1 MESEISVRASEM
13 KTILYATAT
22 LCIGQHVYAFV
33 LSSDGTRCSVTN
45 VPDGSETI
53 TLQEGDSSMQ
63 LGPDDVVSTITLSC
77 TVTNEGLFQIQW
89 VLPDMTTVESTWVAD
104 GSRTGILQVSRLS
117 GAGEMDYQCR
127 ASYVLDGLPSGPPS
141 SSMATATFTL
151 DFQGKIKCA
160 PVLYCP
166 VVM

>member
-1 MESEISVRASEM
+1 M
-13 KTILYATAT
+13 
-22 LCIGQHVYAFV
+22 
-33 LSSDGTRCSVTN
+33 TN

-104 GSRTGILQVSRLS
+104 GSRTGILQVSGLS

-127 ASYVLDGLPSGPPS
+127 ASYVPDGLPSGLPT
-141 SSMATATFTL
+141 SSMATATFAL
-151 DFQGKIKCA
+151 DFRGKIKCA